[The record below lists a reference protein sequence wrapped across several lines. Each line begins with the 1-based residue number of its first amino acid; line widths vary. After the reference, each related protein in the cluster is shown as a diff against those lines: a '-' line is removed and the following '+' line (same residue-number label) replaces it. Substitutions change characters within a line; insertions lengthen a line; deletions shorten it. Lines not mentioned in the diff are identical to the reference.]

1 MRHIPN
7 LKALYTPSGQPYT
20 IGEPDKDEDGETQPL
35 LDSDGAI
42 LHDGQGGILL
52 KAHQIAPALDRW
64 IDMTL
69 AGVPAARATMKD
81 VAHAGSVLRSISQ
94 HNGTLSFEEAD
105 YDWLMEVMFSDA
117 RGKSFNDKAEG
128 ALAIQRWGM
137 VLAGALKDALDGK
150 VEGDVD
156 DNAPVPM
163 NREARR
169 RAK

>member
-1 MRHIPN
+1 MARRCAVSLAYHKAYVERGEGMRHIPN

-81 VAHAGSVLRSISQ
+81 VAHAGRDRKSTRLNSSHSQ
-94 HNGTLSFEEAD
+94 
-105 YDWLMEVMFSDA
+105 
-117 RGKSFNDKAEG
+117 
-128 ALAIQRWGM
+128 
-137 VLAGALKDALDGK
+137 
-150 VEGDVD
+150 
-156 DNAPVPM
+156 
-163 NREARR
+163 
-169 RAK
+169 